1 MDQIYKRDRFIFLYA
16 TYRGCV
22 LNNQGTLRPNCS
34 QPVTCVVSLA
44 RRKQK
49 WSVDPRNSAWSKDES
64 KFGQKMLERMG
75 WSKGKGLGRTEQ
87 GSTEHIK
94 VKVKNNQ
101 LGLGTT
107 ASHED
112 NWIAHQDDFNQLLAD
127 LNNCHG
133 QNTANEAPSE
143 EKQQEKSFSLEEKSK
158 TSRKRVHYMKF
169 TKGKDLS
176 SRSQTDLACIFGKRG
191 TKRIAEDQEE
201 ESSGP
206 DSQGM
211 NEKETRAVTAP
222 ATKVTTPE
230 PDVEAITKTVTSNL
244 SMQEYFAQRMAQLK
258 RGRGEAPT
266 ATSSP
271 ETSDTQQV
279 PADFVPD
286 HTEELTSK
294 KKKKKKRRKRE
305 REEDDVVVVKQEC
318 VVAPVSEGREKKRKG
333 EREEDDVVVVKEE
346 CVVAPVSEGREK
358 KRKGEREEDDVVVVV
373 KEECVVAPVSEGREK
388 KRQRKRAEKEV
399 LAEDCS
405 ATTGVEQNYQDRQIV
420 DLTTECEVVNKK
432 WGEEVVVVEDEVI
445 AVKEKK
451 SKKDK
456 KKKKKRT
463 DLHSL

>member
-1 MDQIYKRDRFIFLYA
+1 
-16 TYRGCV
+16 
-22 LNNQGTLRPNCS
+22 
-34 QPVTCVVSLA
+34 
-44 RRKQK
+44 
-49 WSVDPRNSAWSKDES
+49 
-64 KFGQKMLERMG
+64 
-75 WSKGKGLGRTEQ
+75 
-87 GSTEHIK
+87 
-94 VKVKNNQ
+94 
-101 LGLGTT
+101 
-107 ASHED
+107 
-112 NWIAHQDDFNQLLAD
+112 
-127 LNNCHG
+127 
-133 QNTANEAPSE
+133 
-143 EKQQEKSFSLEEKSK
+143 
-158 TSRKRVHYMKF
+158 
-169 TKGKDLS
+169 
-176 SRSQTDLACIFGKRG
+176 
-191 TKRIAEDQEE
+191 
-201 ESSGP
+201 
-206 DSQGM
+206 M

-258 RGRGEAPT
+258 KGRGEAPT
-266 ATSSP
+266 STSSP

-294 KKKKKKRRKRE
+294 KKKKKKKKRRKRE
-305 REEDDVVVVKQEC
+305 REEDDVVVVKQ
-318 VVAPVSEGREKKRKG
+318 
-333 EREEDDVVVVKEE
+333 
-346 CVVAPVSEGREK
+346 
-358 KRKGEREEDDVVVVV
+358 
-373 KEECVVAPVSEGREK
+373 ECVVAPVSEGREK

-456 KKKKKRT
+456 KKKKKKRT

>member
-1 MDQIYKRDRFIFLYA
+1 MS
-16 TYRGCV
+16 V
-22 LNNQGTLRPNCS
+22 
-34 QPVTCVVSLA
+34 
-44 RRKQK
+44 KQK

-191 TKRIAEDQEE
+191 TKL
-201 ESSGP
+201 
-206 DSQGM
+206 
-211 NEKETRAVTAP
+211 TAP

-258 RGRGEAPT
+258 KGRGEAPT

-279 PADFVPD
+279 PADFVTD

-294 KKKKKKRRKRE
+294 KKKKKRRKRE
-305 REEDDVVVVKQEC
+305 ED
-318 VVAPVSEGREKKRKG
+318 G
-333 EREEDDVVVVKEE
+333 VVVVKEE

-358 KRKGEREEDDVVVVV
+358 KRK
-373 KEECVVAPVSEGREK
+373 
-388 KRQRKRAEKEV
+388 RKRAEKEV

-456 KKKKKRT
+456 KKKKKKRI

>member
-1 MDQIYKRDRFIFLYA
+1 MSMLAELQ
-16 TYRGCV
+16 
-22 LNNQGTLRPNCS
+22 
-34 QPVTCVVSLA
+34 VVKSDA
-44 RRKQK
+44 KAWIRSTTRRKQK

-258 RGRGEAPT
+258 KGRGEAPT

-279 PADFVPD
+279 PADFVTD

-294 KKKKKKRRKRE
+294 KKKKKRRKRE
-305 REEDDVVVVKQEC
+305 ED
-318 VVAPVSEGREKKRKG
+318 G
-333 EREEDDVVVVKEE
+333 VVVVKEE

-358 KRKGEREEDDVVVVV
+358 KRK
-373 KEECVVAPVSEGREK
+373 
-388 KRQRKRAEKEV
+388 RKRAEKEV

-456 KKKKKRT
+456 KKKKKKRI